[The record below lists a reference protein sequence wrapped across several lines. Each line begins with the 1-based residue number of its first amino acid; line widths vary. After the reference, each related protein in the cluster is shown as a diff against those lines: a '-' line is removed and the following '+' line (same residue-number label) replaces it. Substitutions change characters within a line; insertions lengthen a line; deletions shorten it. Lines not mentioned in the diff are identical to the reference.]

1 MSGHLRLLLIFPPK
15 QRHGDLDAV
24 ARRHLQALRVVETS
38 VVVRH
43 RGYFQYFISLAVNVV
58 LHRATR
64 CGCRGIRDAQLLSW
78 IKFRV
83 RAEAR
88 RERVGL
94 EFHAVRLCCD
104 GRAALLRSGKRRDP
118 DLREAVLAARDDDE
132 VFISSRV
139 VQRAAFIMR

>member
-24 ARRHLQALRVVETS
+24 ARRHFEALRVVETS
-38 VVVRH
+38 VVIRH
-43 RGYFQYFISLAVNVV
+43 RSYFQYFISLAVNVV

-64 CGCRGIRDAQLLSW
+64 CGCRGIGDAQLLFR

-94 EFHAVRLCCD
+94 EF
-104 GRAALLRSGKRRDP
+104 
-118 DLREAVLAARDDDE
+118 
-132 VFISSRV
+132 
-139 VQRAAFIMR
+139 